1 MEDGKSRDWRGAFSF
16 LGDIMGDILSSAM
29 TYSKLLDIEYQLVL
43 GRKNKTLALS
53 IYFDENQFFHLAGLQ
68 YLTDRAT
75 LLYGDRSYLFQKILS
90 GSITREQ
97 MENIFAVHFFLKKIK
112 IIQRVRQHG
121 HCFIKRRYR
130 KHQSWKLCCM
140 IG

>member
-97 MENIFAVHFFLKKIK
+97 IESSSFYSEIKENKKTNRGENSFFILTL
-112 IIQRVRQHG
+112 
-121 HCFIKRRYR
+121 
-130 KHQSWKLCCM
+130 QSFMNIPNTINLRT
-140 IG
+140 I